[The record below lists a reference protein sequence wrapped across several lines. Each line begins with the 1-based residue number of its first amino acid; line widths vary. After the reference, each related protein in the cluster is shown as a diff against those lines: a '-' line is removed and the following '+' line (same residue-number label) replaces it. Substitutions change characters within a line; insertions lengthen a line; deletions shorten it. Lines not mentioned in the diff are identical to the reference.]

1 MMRIETV
8 IPWDG
13 PGATIVQILDRIKDR
28 TATLSDIKEALTW
41 AERDGK
47 IVRYGNYYWRSDR
60 AN

>member
-1 MMRIETV
+1 MRIETV

-47 IVRYGNYYWRSDR
+47 IVRYGNYYWRKDR